1 MPTTPTAPVGQ
12 QLLDT
17 PFADMIRSMGLAV
30 AEAQFALDEV
40 GIRLAQMMSG
50 KYEVEEEDPDNP
62 GETRTVEK
70 TSLVRFDGQDLSLL
84 ELGFTPSFYQFVDT
98 VIEVKI
104 SISMTQQIEQQRSRK
119 TRSLKAAGGLFMG
132 MGGITART
140 STVSASFASKYQ
152 YSAEGSSLMR
162 TKLVSIPAPAI
173 LEERIRTVVERQA
186 EERES

>member
-1 MPTTPTAPVGQ
+1 MATENAPVGQ

-50 KYEVEEEDPDNP
+50 KYEVEEEDPDHP
-62 GETRTVEK
+62 GETKMVEK
-70 TSLVRFDGQDLSLL
+70 TSYVRFDGQDLSLL
-84 ELGFTPSFYQFVDT
+84 ELGFTPTFYQFVDT

-104 SISMTQQIEQQRSRK
+104 SISMTKEREYKRDRS
-119 TRSLKAAGGLFMG
+119 TRTLRAAGGLFLG
-132 MGGITART
+132 MGGLTART
-140 STVSASFASKYQ
+140 SSVSASFASKYQ

-162 TKLVSIPAPAI
+162 TKLASIPAPSI
-173 LEERIRTVVERQA
+173 LEERIRAVVEREQS
-186 EERES
+186 ESE

>member
-1 MPTTPTAPVGQ
+1 MSNPMNAPVGQ

-17 PFADMIRSMGLAV
+17 PFADMIRSMGLAI

-50 KYEVEEEDPDNP
+50 RYEIEEEDPANP
-62 GETRTVEK
+62 GETITVEK

-98 VIEVKI
+98 VIEIKI
-104 SISMTQQIEQQRSRK
+104 SISMTRQNEYQRSRK
-119 TRSLKAAGGLFMG
+119 TRSMRAAGGLFLG
-132 MGGITART
+132 MGGITAR
-140 STVSASFASKYQ
+140 SSSVNASYASKYQ
-152 YSAEGSSLMR
+152 YSAEGASLMR

-173 LEERIRTVVERQA
+173 LEERIRAIVEREA
-186 EERES
+186 EA